1 MSDIEEH
8 RKKIKEIT
16 LEMIKLLKTRTDIAK
31 QIGDAK
37 ASLGMTVTDE
47 EREDEL
53 RTQVA
58 KLCKEID
65 LDQSTASKFL
75 NLLLNES
82 VKVQSDNKQTHLS
95 VFLKAKA
102 LEEEGKKIIHL
113 EVGEPDFKPPEGV
126 KIALAEVYN
135 KGYGKY
141 GPAKGITELRE
152 VLIPGNYF
160 LPSSSYSA
168 SIENVL
174 VCPGARF
181 AVYLAINTLLNPG
194 DEIIVIEPAWPAYK
208 DGALNAGIKVRTIKT
223 TLETKWEPSVE
234 QINNT
239 INENTK
245 MIVLNYP
252 NNPTGKILPRKLL
265 DSIVQTAKEHDLY
278 ILSDE
283 IYEYYYTDGD
293 LKAPDIWTEYG
304 YEKTIVTKSF
314 SKSYAMT
321 GYRIG
326 WVIAEPSIIEKMS
339 KLQALSLTNV
349 SEPIQY
355 VALKAMT
362 STRSQGRMEINPATA
377 RICFTGSSY
386 VGDNADLVRS
396 RLEALVKIAKDIGL
410 EFVEPDGAMYLFAK
424 TKYKDFDATKF
435 SEKLLEHGVAI
446 APGEGFGDYK
456 EFFRITAIDETRLKE
471 GMIILDTILK
481 ESYE

>member
-8 RKKIKEIT
+8 RKKIEEVT

-37 ASLGMTVTDE
+37 ANLGMTVTDE
-47 EREDEL
+47 EREDAL
-53 RTQVA
+53 RKQVI

-65 LDQSTASKFL
+65 LDQSTALKFL

-82 VKVQSDNKQTHLS
+82 VKVQSDGKQTHLS

-113 EVGEPDFKPPEGV
+113 EVGEPDFKPPEEV
-126 KIALAEVYN
+126 KTALAEVYD

-141 GPAKGITELRE
+141 GPAKGITELRMALSKKQD
-152 VLIPGNYF
+152 VDF
-160 LPSSSYSA
+160 
-168 SIENVL
+168 ENIMI
-174 VCPGARF
+174 CPGARF
-181 AVYLAINTLLNPG
+181 GVYLAITTLLNPG

-208 DGALNAGIKVRTIKT
+208 DCALNAGIKVRTIKT
-223 TLETKWEPSVE
+223 TLETKWEPSIE
-234 QINNT
+234 QINNA

-252 NNPTGKILPRKLL
+252 NNPTGKMISEDL
-265 DSIVQTAKEHDLY
+265 DSIMQTAKEHDLY
-278 ILSDE
+278 VLSDE
-283 IYEYYYTDGD
+283 IYSDYTFKGLIDMEMED
-293 LKAPDIWTEYG
+293 YKKSI
-304 YEKTIVTKSF
+304 ITKSF

-326 WVIAEPSIIEKMS
+326 YVIAEPSIIEKMS
-339 KLQALSLTNV
+339 KLQTLSLTNV

-355 VALKAMT
+355 VALKALDVDT
-362 STRSQGRMEINPATA
+362 FENERKIK
-377 RICFTGSSY
+377 
-386 VGDNADLVRS
+386 S
-396 RLEALVKIAKDIGL
+396 RLEVLVKSAKDIGL
-410 EFVEPDGAMYLFAK
+410 EFIEPDGAMYLFAK
-424 TKYKDFDATKF
+424 TKHKNFDATKF

-456 EFFRITAIDETRLKE
+456 EFFRITAIDETKLKE
-471 GMIILDTILK
+471 GMTILDTVLK
-481 ESYE
+481 ETV

>member
-8 RKKIKEIT
+8 RKKIEEVT

-37 ASLGMTVTDE
+37 ANLGMTVTDE
-47 EREDEL
+47 EREDAL
-53 RTQVA
+53 RTQVS

-82 VKVQSDNKQTHLS
+82 VKVQSESKQTHLS

-113 EVGEPDFKPPEGV
+113 EVGEPDFKPPKEV
-126 KIALAEVYN
+126 KTALAEVYD

-141 GPAKGITELRE
+141 GSPKGITELRK
-152 VLIPGNYF
+152 VLAAQVNQEGRKV
-160 LPSSSYSA
+160 SE
-168 SIENVL
+168 ENIMI
-174 VCPGARF
+174 CPGARF
-181 AVYLAINTLLNPG
+181 GVYLAITTLLNPG

-208 DGALNAGIKVRTIKT
+208 DCALNAGVKVRTIKT
-223 TLETKWEPSVE
+223 TLETEWQASYE
-234 QINNT
+234 QINNA

-245 MIVLNYP
+245 MIVINYP
-252 NNPTGKILPRKLL
+252 NNPTGTKIGMMVNTIF
-265 DSIVQTAKEHDLY
+265 SVAKEHDLY
-278 ILSDE
+278 VLSDE
-283 IYEYYYTDGD
+283 IYEEYDRR
-293 LKAPDIWTEYG
+293 PDKNLGLSSFWELE
-304 YEKTIVTKSF
+304 YEKTIITKSF
-314 SKSYAMT
+314 SKSHAMT

-326 WVIAEPSIIEKMS
+326 YVIAEPSIIEKMS

-355 VALKAMT
+355 VALQALEADVSGNT
-362 STRSQGRMEINPATA
+362 EIIN
-377 RICFTGSSY
+377 
-386 VGDNADLVRS
+386 S
-396 RLEALVKIAKDIGL
+396 RLEALIKIAKDIGL
-410 EFVEPDGAMYLFAK
+410 EFIEPEGAMYLFAK

-456 EFFRITAIDETRLKE
+456 EFFRITAIDETKLKE
-471 GMIILDTILK
+471 GMTILDTVLK
-481 ESYE
+481 ESYG

>member
-8 RKKIKEIT
+8 RKKIEEVT

-31 QIGDAK
+31 QIGDTK

-47 EREDEL
+47 EREDTL
-53 RTQVA
+53 RSQVT

-65 LDQSTASKFL
+65 LDQSTALKFL
-75 NLLLNES
+75 NFLFNES

-113 EVGEPDFKPPEGV
+113 EVGEPDFKPPLSV
-126 KIALAEVYN
+126 KTALEEVYD

-141 GPAKGITELRE
+141 GPAKGITELRKGLAGWTNGQFE
-152 VLIPGNYF
+152 KYVALN
-160 LPSSSYSA
+160 LDQ
-168 SIENVL
+168 ENIM

-181 AVYLAINTLLNPG
+181 AVYLAITTLLNPG

-208 DGALNAGIKVRTIKT
+208 DCALNAGIKVRTIKT
-223 TLETKWEPSVE
+223 TLETRWEPSID
-234 QINNT
+234 QINNA

-252 NNPTGKILPRKLL
+252 NNPTGKTLPEKLL
-265 DSIVQTAKEHDLY
+265 DSIMQTAKEHDLY
-278 ILSDE
+278 VLSDE
-283 IYEYYYTDGD
+283 IYEDYYSGPGNVEGESPKEILTY
-293 LKAPDIWTEYG
+293 K
-304 YEKTIVTKSF
+304 YEKSIITKSF
-314 SKSYAMT
+314 SKSFAMT
-321 GYRIG
+321 GFRIG
-326 WVIAEPSIIEKMS
+326 YAIAEPSIIEKMS

-355 VALKAMT
+355 VALQVIDSAFEAV
-362 STRSQGRMEINPATA
+362 QE
-377 RICFTGSSY
+377 
-386 VGDNADLVRS
+386 NAETIGV
-396 RLEALVKIAKDIGL
+396 RLEMLVESAKDIGL

-424 TKYKDFDATKF
+424 TKYKNFDATKF
-435 SEKLLEHGVAI
+435 SEKLLERGVAI

>member
-8 RKKIKEIT
+8 RKKIEEVT

-47 EREDEL
+47 EREDAL
-53 RTQVA
+53 RNQVT

-82 VKVQSDNKQTHLS
+82 VKVQSDGKQTHLS

-113 EVGEPDFKPPEGV
+113 EVGEPDFKPPEEV
-126 KIALAEVYN
+126 KTALAEVYD

-141 GPAKGITELRE
+141 GPAKGITELRMALAGRDGIK
-152 VLIPGNYF
+152 V
-160 LPSSSYSA
+160 SK
-168 SIENVL
+168 ENIM

-181 AVYLAINTLLNPG
+181 AVYLAITTLLNPG

-208 DGALNAGIKVRTIKT
+208 DCALNAGIKVRTIKT
-223 TLETKWEPSVE
+223 TLETKWEPSIE
-234 QINNT
+234 QINNA

-245 MIVLNYP
+245 MIVINYP
-252 NNPTGKILPRKLL
+252 NNPTGKKSLPSKLL
-265 DSIVQTAKEHDLY
+265 DSIMQTAKEHDLY
-278 ILSDE
+278 VLSDE
-283 IYEYYYTDGD
+283 IYSDYTFKGLIDMEMED
-293 LKAPDIWTEYG
+293 YKKSI
-304 YEKTIVTKSF
+304 ITKSF

-326 WVIAEPSIIEKMS
+326 YVIAEPSIIEKMS
-339 KLQALSLTNV
+339 KLQTLSLTNV

-355 VALKAMT
+355 VALKALDVDT
-362 STRSQGRMEINPATA
+362 FENERKIK
-377 RICFTGSSY
+377 
-386 VGDNADLVRS
+386 S
-396 RLEALVKIAKDIGL
+396 RLEVLVKSAKNIGL
-410 EFVEPDGAMYLFAK
+410 EFIEPDGAMYLFAR
-424 TKYKDFDATKF
+424 TKHKNFDATKF
-435 SEKLLEHGVAI
+435 SEKLLERGVAI

-456 EFFRITAIDETRLKE
+456 EFFRITAIDETRLIE
-471 GMIILDTILK
+471 GMKILDTVLK
-481 ESYE
+481 ENV

>member
-8 RKKIKEIT
+8 RKKIEEIT

-47 EREDEL
+47 ERENAL
-53 RTQVA
+53 RTQVT

-65 LDQSTASKFL
+65 LDQSTALKFL

-82 VKVQSDNKQTHLS
+82 VKVQSNNKQTHLS

-113 EVGEPDFKPPEGV
+113 EVGEPDFQPPKEV
-126 KIALAEVYN
+126 KTALAEVYD

-141 GPAKGITELRE
+141 GPPKGITELRKALAAE
-152 VLIPGNYF
+152 
-160 LPSSSYSA
+160 SA
-168 SIENVL
+168 NVSEENIMI
-174 VCPGARF
+174 CPGARF
-181 AVYLAINTLLNPG
+181 GVYLAITTLLNPG

-208 DGALNAGIKVRTIKT
+208 DCALNAGVKVRTIKT
-223 TLETKWEPSVE
+223 TLETEWEPTID
-234 QINNT
+234 QINNA

-245 MIVLNYP
+245 MIVINYP
-252 NNPTGKILPRKLL
+252 NNPTGKWWNPMVDKI
-265 DSIVQTAKEHDLY
+265 INTAEEHDLY
-278 ILSDE
+278 VLSDE
-283 IYEYYYTDGD
+283 IYEKYDRGTVLGNPSCWDVQSNVD
-293 LKAPDIWTEYG
+293 
-304 YEKTIVTKSF
+304 KTIITKSF
-314 SKSYAMT
+314 SKSHAMT

-326 WVIAEPSIIEKMS
+326 YVIAEPSIIEKMS

-355 VALKAMT
+355 AALQALKADVSGNT
-362 STRSQGRMEINPATA
+362 EIIN
-377 RICFTGSSY
+377 
-386 VGDNADLVRS
+386 S
-396 RLEALVKIAKDIGL
+396 RLEALIKIAKDIGL
-410 EFVEPDGAMYLFAK
+410 EFIEPDGAMYLFAK
-424 TKYKDFDATKF
+424 TKYKNFDATKF
-435 SEKLLEHGVAI
+435 SEKLLKHGVAI

-471 GMIILDTILK
+471 GMIILDAILK

>member
-8 RKKIKEIT
+8 RKKIEKIT

-47 EREDEL
+47 EREDAL
-53 RTQVA
+53 RNQIT

-65 LDQSTASKFL
+65 LDQSTALKFL
-75 NLLLNES
+75 NFLFNES

-113 EVGEPDFKPPEGV
+113 EVGEPDFKPPKEV
-126 KIALAEVYN
+126 KTALEEVYD

-141 GPAKGITELRE
+141 GSPKGIMELRTAIGIALE
-152 VLIPGNYF
+152 DPDVEGGVDYYNG
-160 LPSSSYSA
+160 
-168 SIENVL
+168 IEDNIM

-181 AVYLAINTLLNPG
+181 AVYLAITTLLNPG
-194 DEIIVIEPAWPAYK
+194 DEIIVIEPSWPAYK
-208 DGALNAGIKVRTIKT
+208 DCALNAGIKVRTIKT
-223 TLETKWEPSVE
+223 TLETKWEPSIE
-234 QINNT
+234 QINNA
-239 INENTK
+239 INQNTK
-245 MIVLNYP
+245 MIILNSP
-252 NNPTGKILPRKLL
+252 NNPTGKVLPKKLL
-265 DSIVQTAKEHDLY
+265 DDIIQTAKDHDLY
-278 ILSDE
+278 VLSDE
-283 IYEYYYTDGD
+283 IYSEYANNDWQSVLIYN
-293 LKAPDIWTEYG
+293 
-304 YEKTIVTKSF
+304 YEKSIVTKSF
-314 SKSYAMT
+314 SKSHAMT

-326 WVIAEPSIIEKMS
+326 YAIAEPSIIDKMS

-355 VALKAMT
+355 VALQALYADT
-362 STRSQGRMEINPATA
+362 SKNTEI
-377 RICFTGSSY
+377 IK
-386 VGDNADLVRS
+386 S
-396 RLEALVKIAKDIGL
+396 RLETLVKIAKDIGL
-410 EFVEPDGAMYLFAK
+410 EFIEPEGAMYLFAK
-424 TKYKDFDATKF
+424 TKYKNFDATKF

-471 GMIILDTILK
+471 GMIILDTVLK

>member
-8 RKKIKEIT
+8 RKKIEEIT

-47 EREDEL
+47 EREDAL
-53 RTQVA
+53 RNQVT

-65 LDQSTASKFL
+65 LDQSTALKFL
-75 NLLLNES
+75 NFLFNES

-113 EVGEPDFKPPEGV
+113 EVGEPDFKPPKEV
-126 KIALAEVYN
+126 KTALEEVYD

-141 GPAKGITELRE
+141 GPAKGVKELRDEISLHENHLLLGLGSGAEIE
-152 VLIPGNYF
+152 V
-160 LPSSSYSA
+160 
-168 SIENVL
+168 ENIM

-181 AVYLAINTLLNPG
+181 GVYLAITTLLNPG

-208 DGALNAGIKVRTIKT
+208 DCALNAGVKVRTIKT
-223 TLETKWEPSVE
+223 TLETEWEPSIE
-234 QINNT
+234 QINNA

-245 MIVLNYP
+245 MIVINYP
-252 NNPTGKILPRKLL
+252 NNPTGTMIGMMVNTIF
-265 DSIVQTAKEHDLY
+265 SVAKEHDLY
-278 ILSDE
+278 VLSDE
-283 IYEYYYTDGD
+283 IYE
-293 LKAPDIWTEYG
+293 EYDRRPEKELTVSSFWEVQ
-304 YEKTIVTKSF
+304 YEKTIITKSF
-314 SKSYAMT
+314 SKSHAMT

-326 WVIAEPSIIEKMS
+326 YVIAEPSIIEKMS

-355 VALKAMT
+355 AALQALEADISGNT
-362 STRSQGRMEINPATA
+362 EIIN
-377 RICFTGSSY
+377 
-386 VGDNADLVRS
+386 S

-410 EFVEPDGAMYLFAK
+410 EFIEPDGAMYLFAK
-424 TKYKDFDATKF
+424 TKHKNFDATKF

-471 GMIILDTILK
+471 GMTILDTVLK
-481 ESYE
+481 SNQ

>member
-8 RKKIKEIT
+8 RKKIEEVT

-47 EREDEL
+47 EREDAL
-53 RTQVA
+53 RTQVT

-65 LDQSTASKFL
+65 LDQSTALKFL

-82 VKVQSDNKQTHLS
+82 VKVQSESKQTHLS

-102 LEEEGKKIIHL
+102 LEEEDKKIIHL
-113 EVGEPDFKPPEGV
+113 EVGEPDFKPPEAV
-126 KIALAEVYN
+126 KTALAEVYD

-152 VLIPGNYF
+152 ALALREELFDRNGIPQIDY
-160 LPSSSYSA
+160 
-168 SIENVL
+168 IMI
-174 VCPGARF
+174 CPGARF
-181 AVYLAINTLLNPG
+181 AVYLAITTLLNPG

-208 DGALNAGIKVRTIKT
+208 DCALNAGIKVRTIKT
-223 TLETKWEPSVE
+223 TLETRWEPSID
-234 QINNT
+234 QINNA

-252 NNPTGKILPRKLL
+252 NNPTGKTLPEKLL
-265 DSIVQTAKEHDLY
+265 ASILQTAKEHDLY
-278 ILSDE
+278 VLSDE
-283 IYEYYYTDGD
+283 IYENYYMSEKKLLELMSSDNLTG
-293 LKAPDIWTEYG
+293 K
-304 YEKTIVTKSF
+304 YEKSILTKSF
-314 SKSYAMT
+314 SKSHAMT
-321 GYRIG
+321 GFRIG
-326 WVIAEPSIIEKMS
+326 WVVAEPSIIDKMS

-355 VALKAMT
+355 VALQALKAYD
-362 STRSQGRMEINPATA
+362 RGAIGENR
-377 RICFTGSSY
+377 RIIK
-386 VGDNADLVRS
+386 S
-396 RLEALVKIAKDIGL
+396 RLDALVKIAKDIGL

-424 TKYKDFDATKF
+424 TKYKNFDATKF

-456 EFFRITAIDETRLKE
+456 EFFRITAIDETKLKE
-471 GMIILDTILK
+471 GMTILDTMLK

>member
-8 RKKIKEIT
+8 RKKIEEIT

-31 QIGDAK
+31 QIGDDK

-47 EREDEL
+47 EREDAL
-53 RTQVA
+53 RNQVA

-65 LDQSTASKFL
+65 LDQSTALKFL
-75 NLLLNES
+75 NFLFNES
-82 VKVQSDNKQTHLS
+82 VKLQSDNKQTHLS

-113 EVGEPDFKPPEGV
+113 EVGEPDFKPPLSV
-126 KIALAEVYN
+126 KTALGEVYD

-141 GPAKGITELRE
+141 GPANGITELRKALTE
-152 VLIPGNYF
+152 DRGIHTSWSGT
-160 LPSSSYSA
+160 
-168 SIENVL
+168 ITEENIMI
-174 VCPGARF
+174 CPGARF
-181 AVYLAINTLLNPG
+181 AVYLAITTLLNPG
-194 DEIIVIEPAWPAYK
+194 DEMIVIEPAWPAYK
-208 DGALNAGIKVRTIKT
+208 DCALNAGIKVRTIKT
-223 TLETKWEPSVE
+223 TLETNWEPSVE

-265 DSIVQTAKEHDLY
+265 DSIIQTAKEHDLY
-278 ILSDE
+278 VLSDE
-283 IYEYYYTDGD
+283 IYEYYFMDGN
-293 LKAPDIWTEYG
+293 LPPLQLWEYR
-304 YEKTIVTKSF
+304 YEKSIITSSF

-326 WVIAEPSIIEKMS
+326 WALAEPSIIEKMS

-355 VALKAMT
+355 VALKAWIN
-362 STRSQGRMEINPATA
+362 TRTN
-377 RICFTGSSY
+377 SSY
-386 VGDNADLVRS
+386 VADNANLVRS
-396 RLEALVKIAKDIGL
+396 RLEALVKTAKDIGL
-410 EFVEPDGAMYLFAK
+410 EFIEPDGAMYLFAR
-424 TKYKDFDATKF
+424 TKYKNFDATKL

-456 EFFRITAIDETRLKE
+456 EFFRITAIDKTKLMEGMTILDSVLKE
-471 GMIILDTILK
+471 TV
-481 ESYE
+481 

>member
-1 MSDIEEH
+1 
-8 RKKIKEIT
+8 
-16 LEMIKLLKTRTDIAK
+16 
-31 QIGDAK
+31 
-37 ASLGMTVTDE
+37 MTVTDE
-47 EREDEL
+47 EREDAL
-53 RTQVA
+53 RKQVTN
-58 KLCKEID
+58 LCKEID
-65 LDQSTASKFL
+65 LDQSTALKFL

-82 VKVQSDNKQTHLS
+82 VKVQSDGKQTHLS

-113 EVGEPDFKPPEGV
+113 EVGEPDFKPPKEV
-126 KIALAEVYN
+126 KTALAEVYD

-141 GPAKGITELRE
+141 GSPKGIMELRNALAFE
-152 VLIPGNYF
+152 TPDEIDPNLDNIM
-160 LPSSSYSA
+160 
-168 SIENVL
+168 

-181 AVYLAINTLLNPG
+181 AVYLAITTLLNPG

-208 DGALNAGIKVRTIKT
+208 DCALNAGIKVRTIKT
-223 TLETKWEPSVE
+223 TLETKWEPSIE
-234 QINNT
+234 QINNA

-252 NNPTGKILPRKLL
+252 NNPTGKMISEDL
-265 DSIVQTAKEHDLY
+265 DSIMQTAKEHDLY
-278 ILSDE
+278 VLSDE
-283 IYEYYYTDGD
+283 IYSDYTFKGLIDMEMED
-293 LKAPDIWTEYG
+293 YKKSI
-304 YEKTIVTKSF
+304 ITKSF

-326 WVIAEPSIIEKMS
+326 YVIAEPSIIEKMS

-355 VALKAMT
+355 VALQALEADVSGNT
-362 STRSQGRMEINPATA
+362 EIIN
-377 RICFTGSSY
+377 
-386 VGDNADLVRS
+386 S
-396 RLEALVKIAKDIGL
+396 RLEALIKIAKDIGL

-424 TKYKDFDATKF
+424 TKYKNFDATKF
-435 SEKLLEHGVAI
+435 SEKLLKHGVAI

-471 GMIILDTILK
+471 GMIILDTVLK

>member
-8 RKKIKEIT
+8 RKKIEEIT

-31 QIGDAK
+31 QIGNAK

-47 EREDEL
+47 EREDAL
-53 RTQVA
+53 RNQVT
-58 KLCKEID
+58 KLSKEID
-65 LDQSTASKFL
+65 LDQSTALKFL
-75 NLLLNES
+75 NFLFNES

-102 LEEEGKKIIHL
+102 LEEQGKKIIHL
-113 EVGEPDFKPPEGV
+113 EVGEPDFRPPEEV
-126 KIALAEVYN
+126 KTALKEVYD

-141 GPAKGITELRE
+141 GPVKGITELRRALTDKGLHILDTRSRHRNIITE
-152 VLIPGNYF
+152 
-160 LPSSSYSA
+160 
-168 SIENVL
+168 ENIMI
-174 VCPGARF
+174 CPGARF
-181 AVYLAINTLLNPG
+181 AVYLAITTLLNSG
-194 DEIIVIEPAWPAYK
+194 DEMIVIEPAWPAYK
-208 DGALNAGIKVRTIKT
+208 DCALNAGVKVRTIKT
-223 TLETKWEPSVE
+223 TLETNWEPSVE
-234 QINNT
+234 QINNA

-265 DSIVQTAKEHDLY
+265 DSIIQTAKKHDLY

-283 IYEYYYTDGD
+283 IYDYYYTDDD
-293 LKAPDIWTEYG
+293 LRSPHIWDYR

-326 WVIAEPSIIEKMS
+326 YAIADPSIIEKMS

-355 VALKAMT
+355 VALKIQE
-362 STRSQGRMEINPATA
+362 SA
-377 RICFTGSSY
+377 RKAKVDGSSY
-386 VGDNADLVRS
+386 TGSNNLLVRS
-396 RLEALVKIAKDIGL
+396 RLEALAKTAKDIGL
-410 EFVEPDGAMYLFAK
+410 EFIEPDGAMYLFAR
-424 TKYKDFDATKF
+424 TKYKNFDAAEF
-435 SEKLLEHGVAI
+435 SEKLLKHGVAI

-456 EFFRITAIDETRLKE
+456 EFFRITAIDETKLME
-471 GMIILDTILK
+471 GMKILDTVLK
-481 ESYE
+481 ENI

>member
-8 RKKIKEIT
+8 RKKIEEVT

-31 QIGDAK
+31 QIGDTK

-47 EREDEL
+47 EREDALRKQVTEL
-53 RTQVA
+53 S
-58 KLCKEID
+58 KEIN
-65 LDQSTASKFL
+65 LDQSTALKFL

-113 EVGEPDFKPPEGV
+113 EVGEPDFKPPKEV
-126 KIALAEVYN
+126 KTALEEVYD

-141 GPAKGITELRE
+141 GSPKGITELRE
-152 VLIPGNYF
+152 VLAGFDSPITNQYTK
-160 LPSSSYSA
+160 
-168 SIENVL
+168 ENIMI
-174 VCPGARF
+174 CPGARF
-181 AVYLAINTLLNPG
+181 AVYLAITTLLNPG
-194 DEIIVIEPAWPAYK
+194 DEIIVIEPSWPAYK
-208 DGALNAGIKVRTIKT
+208 DCALNAGIKVRTIKT
-223 TLETKWEPSVE
+223 TLETRWEPSID
-234 QINNT
+234 QIKNA

-252 NNPTGKILPRKLL
+252 NNPTGKVLPEKLL
-265 DSIVQTAKEHDLY
+265 VNIFQTAKEHDLY
-278 ILSDE
+278 VLSDE
-283 IYEYYYTDGD
+283 IYFRLDRLNEIRVPSQYC
-293 LKAPDIWTEYG
+293 KPMISNH
-304 YEKTIVTKSF
+304 EKSIIINSF
-314 SKSYAMT
+314 SKSHAMT
-321 GYRIG
+321 GFRIG

-355 VALKAMT
+355 VALRA
-362 STRSQGRMEINPATA
+362 
-377 RICFTGSSY
+377 
-386 VGDNADLVRS
+386 
-396 RLEALVKIAKDIGL
+396 LEANTTKNEQVVRTRLDVLIQSAKDIGL
-410 EFVEPDGAMYLFAK
+410 EFIEPDGAMYLFAK
-424 TKYKDFDATKF
+424 TKHKNFDATKF

>member
-8 RKKIKEIT
+8 RKKIEEIT

-47 EREDEL
+47 EREDAL
-53 RTQVA
+53 RTQVT

-65 LDQSTASKFL
+65 LDQSTALKFL

-82 VKVQSDNKQTHLS
+82 VKVQSDGKQTHLS

-113 EVGEPDFKPPEGV
+113 EVGEPDFKPPKEV
-126 KIALAEVYN
+126 KTALAEVYD

-141 GPAKGITELRE
+141 GPAKGIPELRKALAE
-152 VLIPGNYF
+152 KEDADIDPVKPDQTRCF
-160 LPSSSYSA
+160 E
-168 SIENVL
+168 ENIMI
-174 VCPGARF
+174 CPGARF
-181 AVYLAINTLLNPG
+181 AVYLAITTLLNPG

-208 DGALNAGIKVRTIKT
+208 DCALNAGIKVRTIKT
-223 TLETKWEPSVE
+223 TLETKWEPSID
-234 QINNT
+234 QINNV
-239 INENTK
+239 ISENTK
-245 MIVLNYP
+245 MIILNYP

-265 DSIVQTAKEHDLY
+265 DSIMQTAKEHDLY
-278 ILSDE
+278 VLSDE
-283 IYEYYYTDGD
+283 IYEYYFMDGD
-293 LKAPDIWTEYG
+293 QPSSNIWEYR
-304 YEKTIVTKSF
+304 YKKSIITRSF

-326 WVIAEPSIIEKMS
+326 WALAEPSIIEKMS

-355 VALKAMT
+355 VALKART
-362 STRSQGRMEINPATA
+362 STM
-377 RICFTGSSY
+377 TGSSY

-396 RLEALVKIAKDIGL
+396 RLEALVKTAKDIGL
-410 EFVEPDGAMYLFAK
+410 EFLEPDGAMYLFAK

-471 GMIILDTILK
+471 GITILDTMLK
-481 ESYE
+481 ESYG

>member
-8 RKKIKEIT
+8 RKKIEEIT

-31 QIGDAK
+31 QIGDTK

-47 EREDEL
+47 EREDAL
-53 RTQVA
+53 RSQVT

-65 LDQSTASKFL
+65 LDQSTALKFL

-113 EVGEPDFKPPEGV
+113 EVGEPDFKPPKGV

-141 GPAKGITELRE
+141 GPAKGITELRTA
-152 VLIPGNYF
+152 LAGLDKMNQ
-160 LPSSSYSA
+160 
-168 SIENVL
+168 IESKENIM

-181 AVYLAINTLLNPG
+181 AVYLAITTLLNPG

-208 DGALNAGIKVRTIKT
+208 DCALNAGVKVRTIKT
-223 TLETKWEPSVE
+223 TLETEWEPSYE
-234 QINNT
+234 QINNA

-245 MIVLNYP
+245 MIVANYP
-252 NNPTGKILPRKLL
+252 NNPTGKMFGKMFDKI
-265 DSIVQTAKEHDLY
+265 INTAKEHDLY
-278 ILSDE
+278 VLSDE
-283 IYEYYYTDGD
+283 IYEEYDRRPDKYLSTRSFWD
-293 LKAPDIWTEYG
+293 LQ
-304 YEKTIVTKSF
+304 YEKTITTKSF
-314 SKSYAMT
+314 SKSHAMT

-326 WVIAEPSIIEKMS
+326 YVIAEPSIIEKMS

-355 VALKAMT
+355 VALQALEADVSGNT
-362 STRSQGRMEINPATA
+362 EIIN
-377 RICFTGSSY
+377 
-386 VGDNADLVRS
+386 S
-396 RLEALVKIAKDIGL
+396 RL
-410 EFVEPDGAMYLFAK
+410 
-424 TKYKDFDATKF
+424 DA
-435 SEKLLEHGVAI
+435 
-446 APGEGFGDYK
+446 
-456 EFFRITAIDETRLKE
+456 RLKLRK
-471 GMIILDTILK
+471 ISVSNLSSLK
-481 ESYE
+481 EPCTCLPKQNTRILMQQNFLKNC

>member
-8 RKKIKEIT
+8 RKKIEEIT

-47 EREDEL
+47 EREDTL
-53 RTQVA
+53 RKQVT
-58 KLCKEID
+58 KLSKEIN
-65 LDQSTASKFL
+65 LDQSTALKFL
-75 NLLLNES
+75 NFLFNES
-82 VKVQSDNKQTHLS
+82 VKVQSDKKQTHLS

-113 EVGEPDFKPPEGV
+113 EVGEPDFRPPEEV
-126 KIALAEVYN
+126 KTALKEVYD

-141 GPAKGITELRE
+141 GPVKGITELRKE
-152 VLIPGNYF
+152 LVKWN
-160 LPSSSYSA
+160 SYA
-168 SIENVL
+168 HDGEEWKRPTEENIMV
-174 VCPGARF
+174 VPGARF
-181 AVYLAINTLLNPG
+181 AVYLAITTLLNPG

-208 DGALNAGIKVRTIKT
+208 DCALNAGVKVRTIKT
-223 TLETKWEPSVE
+223 TLETKWEPSID

-252 NNPTGKILPRKLL
+252 NNPTGKILPENMMKNIINIARK
-265 DSIVQTAKEHDLY
+265 HDLY
-278 ILSDE
+278 VLSDE
-283 IYEYYYTDGD
+283 IYDEYWIEKPEGVSI
-293 LKAPDIWTEYG
+293 PRVMEYD
-304 YEKTIVTKSF
+304 YEKSIITKSF

-326 WVIAEPSIIEKMS
+326 YAIAEPSIIEKMS

-355 VALKAMT
+355 VALQALKSEEAVAEN
-362 STRSQGRMEINPATA
+362 SKI
-377 RICFTGSSY
+377 IK
-386 VGDNADLVRS
+386 S

-410 EFVEPDGAMYLFAK
+410 EFVKPDGAMYLFAK
-424 TKYKDFDATKF
+424 TKYKNFDATKF

-456 EFFRITAIDETRLKE
+456 EFFRITAIDETKLKE
-471 GMIILDTILK
+471 GMTILDTVLK
-481 ESYE
+481 ESYG